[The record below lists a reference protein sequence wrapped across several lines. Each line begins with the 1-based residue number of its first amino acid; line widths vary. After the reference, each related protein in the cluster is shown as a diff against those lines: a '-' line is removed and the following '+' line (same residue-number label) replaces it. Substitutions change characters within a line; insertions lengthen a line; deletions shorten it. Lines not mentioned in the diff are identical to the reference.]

1 MRLPDFLNFNSRCPI
16 CNNPLTLYMQW
27 VSSICFKAE
36 LIENNSWAF
45 NPHIGLKKEGDPN
58 AIERDDYMLLTSN
71 LGQVRTQFSANKVF
85 SEAKKHHMYFY
96 YLCNPEGIKKTNWGD
111 YKINIYKGCYY
122 RASTL
127 FEFRRDDDQESKNWS
142 LQVVNGDFKDIV
154 NKHETYSFKKKNND
168 LEKIYILDLDWEKN
182 KTSLW
187 FYTVTDAQAAD
198 KNFKAEDINDF
209 HKELPLLKKR
219 PKVGPGDQ
227 EKLIDRLESWIIMS

>member
-27 VSSICFKAE
+27 VNSIGWKAE
-36 LIENNSWAF
+36 MIEEGSWAF
-45 NPHIGLKKEGDPN
+45 HPKMGLNKDKT
-58 AIERDDYMLLTSN
+58 IESGDYMLLTSK
-71 LGQVRTQFSANKVF
+71 LGQIRTNFSTNKLRN
-85 SEAKKHHMYFY
+85 EGKKFHMYFY
-96 YLCNPEGIKKTNWGD
+96 YLCNPDGIKKTTWGD

-127 FEFRRDDDQESKNWS
+127 FEFQRDDDQESKNWS
-142 LQVVNGDFKDIV
+142 IQVVDNERKDII

-168 LEKIYILDLDWEKN
+168 VEKVYILDLDWEKV

-198 KNFKAEDINDF
+198 KNFKAEDINDL
-209 HKELPLLKKR
+209 HRELPLLKKR
-219 PKVGPGDQ
+219 PKVGPGDR
-227 EKLIDRLESWIIMS
+227 EKLIDRLETWIIMS